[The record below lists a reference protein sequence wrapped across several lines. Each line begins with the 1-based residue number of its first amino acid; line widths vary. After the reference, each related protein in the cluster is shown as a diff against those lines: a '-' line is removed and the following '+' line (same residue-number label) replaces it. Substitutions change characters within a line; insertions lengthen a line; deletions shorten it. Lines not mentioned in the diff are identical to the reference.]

1 MLKKIVKYGN
11 SSALVLDKAILE
23 LLNIREGSLVKLST
37 DGKSLII
44 TPHETVPTEQVSPTV
59 TQQTALLDAVM
70 ESLKK
75 QAKET
80 DPAVSTK
87 ELEQAAAVTK
97 KCLERCNDEYET
109 LRTNSE
115 YKKEL
120 ERLKKKFKDDRIT
133 LMKEVALLQQKYVPE
148 LQVICKELDTSPL
161 MEKLKKPGTHECAD
175 MNKMDRPEVTELQK
189 KYLAI
194 NEKYK
199 SALAAL
205 EKIESNEDYQ
215 HDAAL
220 LAQKQQATP
229 VDLKTYNAAMFELLC
244 RYIPDW
250 RAYQE
255 EMLKAAQEFE
265 EKNVGLG
272 F

>member
-44 TPHETVPTEQVSPTV
+44 TPHEPVPTEQVSPTV
-59 TQQTALLDAVM
+59 TPQTALLDAVM
-70 ESLKK
+70 ENLKK

-87 ELEQAAAVTK
+87 ELEQAAAATK

-133 LMKEVALLQQKYVPE
+133 LMKEVALLQHKYVPE
-148 LQVICKELDTSPL
+148 LPVICKELDTSPL

-175 MNKMDRPEVTELQK
+175 MYKPEVTELQK
-189 KYLAI
+189 KYMAI

-205 EKIESNEDYQ
+205 EKLESNEDYQ
-215 HDAAL
+215 HNAAL

-229 VDLKTYNAAMFELLC
+229 VDLKTYGAAMFELLC

-265 EKNVGLG
+265 EKQV
-272 F
+272 